1 MALADPFNLRL
12 SETHVA
18 FLDEIRDRHSHVTRA
33 AALRH
38 VLDDAMARDRRRLQ
52 AAQRRV
58 SQIAQRA

>member
-1 MALADPFNLRL
+1 MPLPDPINLRL
-12 SETHVA
+12 SEAHMA
-18 FLDEIRDRHSHVTRA
+18 FLDKIRDRHSDVTRSA
-33 AALRH
+33 AIRR